1 MYHMTKYIAYCI
13 YCLLPV
19 AAFGFPPPRR
29 WGYCGERGDADDV
42 ADMLSTRNA
51 TESLGRGPRS
61 PTAQLAKHQN
71 QWVGQKSAL
80 AGSFRI
86 GRK

>member
-42 ADMLSTRNA
+42 ADMLST
-51 TESLGRGPRS
+51 S
-61 PTAQLAKHQN
+61 
-71 QWVGQKSAL
+71 
-80 AGSFRI
+80 AGSDDADII
-86 GRK
+86 GPWSA

>member
-29 WGYCGERGDADDV
+29 YDDVDDV
-42 ADMLSTRNA
+42 ADIMSTSVGSDDA
-51 TESLGRGPRS
+51 DIIGP
-61 PTAQLAKHQN
+61 
-71 QWVGQKSAL
+71 WSA
-80 AGSFRI
+80 
-86 GRK
+86 